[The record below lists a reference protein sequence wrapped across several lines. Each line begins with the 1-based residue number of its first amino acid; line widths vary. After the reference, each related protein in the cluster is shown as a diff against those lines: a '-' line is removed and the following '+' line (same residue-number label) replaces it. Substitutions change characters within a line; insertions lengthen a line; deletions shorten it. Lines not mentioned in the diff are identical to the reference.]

1 MGQEQ
6 KLREMAEANDMSCLG
21 THYDTGE
28 TYFGHW
34 GVFIPKTMMHQVL
47 MHKVLIRLGKKLQ
60 EIQSTTLRDHMPLLL
75 RVRACYASGG
85 DNDRVRWDRD
95 KMMDLLVGKADRI
108 PFLQSVEKHM
118 ESAREALDKNLCVDT
133 MTDNIWHG
141 MNEAMHKAALEHFIV
156 GEKEEHKEM
165 KELKTERREMLSRRW
180 ELRQKVIEKENNNE
194 HEMEMNELEEAQF
207 RLSTICLKMKKM
219 YKAERKLKEKRWEEE
234 LAIAWSNYNVS
245 KSWRVTRRIARS
257 QKGVKKRGYATTCM
271 PTKEEWITH
280 LSRPGP

>member
-1 MGQEQ
+1 
-6 KLREMAEANDMSCLG
+6 
-21 THYDTGE
+21 
-28 TYFGHW
+28 
-34 GVFIPKTMMHQVL
+34 
-47 MHKVLIRLGKKLQ
+47 
-60 EIQSTTLRDHMPLLL
+60 
-75 RVRACYASGG
+75 
-85 DNDRVRWDRD
+85 
-95 KMMDLLVGKADRI
+95 
-108 PFLQSVEKHM
+108 M

-280 LSRPGP
+280 LSRPGPEGGLEATIVDFEAEKKRVLQQDGIPLSGHVTDRIRELALEDENGIA